1 MTDQFLITELIV
13 LYLMAHTINEGLE
26 VAQIMTVSF

>member
-1 MTDQFLITELIV
+1 
-13 LYLMAHTINEGLE
+13 MAHTINEGLE